1 MNKMESLTPARCEC
15 FCISVDL
22 VKGNTIISGTELGKQ
37 FVLTDLCKSVGV
49 NIFVAFLNFCREN
62 VGKGNNVKLNWCFFF
77 AHLSPRLKEVFLI
90 KFCPL
95 SINC

>member
-1 MNKMESLTPARCEC
+1 MEPLTPARCEC

-62 VGKGNNVKLNWCFFF
+62 VWKGNKIKLKWWFFCSF
-77 AHLSPRLKEVFLI
+77 EPKAQRSFSDQI
-90 KFCPL
+90 L
-95 SINC
+95 SIVH

>member
-1 MNKMESLTPARCEC
+1 MEPLTPARCEC

-62 VGKGNNVKLNWCFFF
+62 VGKGNKIKLKWWFFCSF
-77 AHLSPRLKEVFLI
+77 EPKAQRSFSDQI
-90 KFCPL
+90 L
-95 SINC
+95 SIVH